1 MRTLICLLIFCM
13 LSVSASAEINTPRTI
28 IGVATVIDGDTIKI
42 NGNNIRLNGI
52 DAPERKQSCTYEGS
66 EWLCGQKATLALSE
80 LIRRE
85 TVNCHVS
92 GRDRYKRSIAICF
105 VGRLDLN
112 AWMVE
117 QGWAVANRKY
127 LTDYVM
133 QEDEARQE
141 KRGIWKGEFVMPW
154 DWRAQKKKS

>member
-1 MRTLICLLIFCM
+1 MRTLICLLIFCTIG
-13 LSVSASAEINTPRTI
+13 VSASAEINTPRAI

-52 DAPERKQSCTYEGS
+52 DAPERRQSCTYEGS

-85 TVNCHVS
+85 IVNCEVS
-92 GRDRYKRSIAICF
+92 GKDRYKRSIAICF
-105 VGRLDLN
+105 IGRLDLN

-117 QGWAVANRKY
+117 QGWAVTCRKDS
-127 LTDYVM
+127 TDYVT
-133 QEDEARQE
+133 QEDEAKQE

-154 DWRAQKKKS
+154 EWRAKKKKR

>member
-1 MRTLICLLIFCM
+1 MRTLISLLIFFT
-13 LSVSASAEINTPRTI
+13 LSLSASAEINVPTTI
-28 IGVATVIDGDTIKI
+28 VGVASVIDGDTIKI

-52 DAPERKQSCTYEGS
+52 DAPERRQSCTYQGS
-66 EWLCGQKATLALSE
+66 KWRCGQKATLALSD

-85 TVNCHVS
+85 TVNCQVS
-92 GRDRYKRSIAICF
+92 GRDRYKRGIAICF

-117 QGWAVANRKY
+117 QGWAVAYRKY
-127 LTDYVM
+127 STDYVT

-154 DWRAQKKKS
+154 EWRAKKKKR